1 MNCQRALEALSGLA
15 THQPVFTADEIEELL
30 GLGLAIEADPRDMAT
45 LGWLVPAVQDHAGCL
60 IDDPEAPL
68 KLGMKLGEADEQLKS
83 DWYRFTTSKDK
94 IALREQDRR
103 AMRRALAV
111 LSDAH
116 ERDRLLKLVADGRAN
131 GDPTYAACAALGSE
145 LYAIT
150 PRGTRIGRELQVR
163 IDRFAGQPLGA
174 FLKVFDK
181 SEAKMAAFSGDI
193 AMLAGRI
200 GPVKKNAHQV
210 VIGLAKTGVP
220 PAEALELYHHSLHT
234 TRAPDVAVTLARNAA
249 AHGSPQDVAHRLK
262 QAQHALRQAGVAMSE
277 VAMGAAK
284 SLLPFEP
291 LEAGAARFTEIA
303 QRLEAQNLTRG
314 DGTLKAA
321 ARLMPATGTPD
332 DVVRRAL
339 IAYNQLPDG
348 RDRDAHT
355 ASAVALAS
363 MVRDDEAVAPVVA
376 RFLALHDELTRRRVS
391 LPAFAAADA
400 LECVGCPGTPAEV
413 VETVRALI
421 AKLARGRESRRD
433 DVAVAVA
440 FAKRFAY

>member
-1 MNCQRALEALSGLA
+1 MNCQRALEALSSLA
-15 THQPVFTADEIEELL
+15 THQPAFTADEIEELL
-30 GLGLAIEADPRDMAT
+30 ALGLALEADPRDLAT
-45 LGWLVPAVQDHAGCL
+45 LGWLVPAVQDHAGSV
-60 IDDPEAPL
+60 IDDPEVPL
-68 KLGMKLGEADEQLKS
+68 TLGMKLGEAEEQLKS

-94 IALREQDRR
+94 IAAREQDRR
-103 AMRRALAV
+103 AMRRAVSV
-111 LSDAH
+111 LSDAR
-116 ERDRLLKLVADGRAN
+116 ERERLLALVTQGRNN

-145 LYAIT
+145 RYAISVK
-150 PRGTRIGRELQVR
+150 GTRVGRELQVR

-174 FLKVFDK
+174 FLKAFEK

-193 AMLAGRI
+193 ATLAGRI

-220 PAEALELYHHSLHT
+220 PAQALELYHHSMRSAGT
-234 TRAPDVAVTLARNAA
+234 PDVAVTLARNAA
-249 AHGSPQDVAHRLK
+249 THGSPEDVAHRLT
-262 QAQHALRQAGVAMSE
+262 QAQHALRQAGVTMSE

-291 LEAGAARFTEIA
+291 LETGAARFTEIA
-303 QRLEAQNLTRG
+303 QLLEAQNLTRG
-314 DGTLKAA
+314 DGTLKSA
-321 ARLMPATGTPD
+321 ARLMPATGTPG

-339 IAYNQLPDG
+339 LAYNQLPDG

-363 MVRDDEAVAPVVA
+363 LVRDDDAIAPVVA

-400 LECVGCPGTPAEV
+400 LECVSCPGTPAEV
-413 VETVRALI
+413 VETVRALV